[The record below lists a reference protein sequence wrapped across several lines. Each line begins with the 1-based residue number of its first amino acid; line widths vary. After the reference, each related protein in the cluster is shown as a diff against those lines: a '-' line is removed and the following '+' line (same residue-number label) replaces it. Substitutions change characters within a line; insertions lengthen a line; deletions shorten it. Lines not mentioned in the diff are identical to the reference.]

1 MDAALIPARRPPARV
16 HGPWAALR
24 ARLFDGWRNS
34 LATVAMAA
42 LLAWLLPPLFRWA
55 VADAVFAPD
64 LAACRALDYHAACW
78 GLIAEKHRLIL
89 FGRYPY
95 EQQWRPVLA
104 LLLVFGA
111 IFASGWP
118 ALWRRGRVLAALW
131 LTALPLGWL
140 LMRGGW
146 FGLERVDTLLWG
158 GLPLTVVLSLAG
170 IGGAFPLAV
179 AIALGRRSAIPLVR
193 TLCALYVELIRGVPL
208 ITVLFMASFLFPLFM
223 PGGFT
228 LDVLL
233 RVQIALILFSAAYLA
248 ETIRAGLQALP
259 RGQLE
264 ASAALGLGRW
274 QATRLVV
281 LPQALRLVVPPLVSS
296 LVSTIKDTSLV
307 VIVSLYDLT
316 GALRLAIG
324 DPAWRGFHIEG
335 YLFVGAVYFIL
346 CYSLSRYARWLE
358 RRLRDRA

>member
-1 MDAALIPARRPPARV
+1 
-16 HGPWAALR
+16 
-24 ARLFDGWRNS
+24 
-34 LATVAMAA
+34 
-42 LLAWLLPPLFRWA
+42 
-55 VADAVFAPD
+55 
-64 LAACRALDYHAACW
+64 
-78 GLIAEKHRLIL
+78 
-89 FGRYPY
+89 
-95 EQQWRPVLA
+95 
-104 LLLVFGA
+104 
-111 IFASGWP
+111 
-118 ALWRRGRVLAALW
+118 
-131 LTALPLGWL
+131 
-140 LMRGGW
+140 
-146 FGLERVDTLLWG
+146 
-158 GLPLTVVLSLAG
+158 
-170 IGGAFPLAV
+170 
-179 AIALGRRSAIPLVR
+179 
-193 TLCALYVELIRGVPL
+193 
-208 ITVLFMASFLFPLFM
+208 
-223 PGGFT
+223 
-228 LDVLL
+228 
-233 RVQIALILFSAAYLA
+233 VQIALILFSAAYLA

-281 LPQALRLVVPPLVSS
+281 LPQALRLVVPPLVGS